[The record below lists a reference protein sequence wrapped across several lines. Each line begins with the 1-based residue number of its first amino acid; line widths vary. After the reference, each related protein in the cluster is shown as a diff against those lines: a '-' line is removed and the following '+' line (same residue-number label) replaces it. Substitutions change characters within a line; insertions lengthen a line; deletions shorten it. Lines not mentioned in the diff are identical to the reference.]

1 MAVVLQILIA
11 LFALP
16 VKIGVVTTTDN
27 SSVSSKLYVYNTLL
41 KVVFPELNNIS
52 STYGVDYKTHSCVST
67 SSDVKIMAGGNMNR
81 PLNTDIIHTTTNT
94 ADNTV
99 GAVSVASGSVLGQAA
114 DSQTVRSTSSAM
126 NSGLDASATAA
137 SGNTDT
143 VSGSVPISTENEDLN
158 PDGMFTPVTV
168 TTVSTTVSSFD
179 TESPTTITKDC
190 ESMLCEKDAGHFVI
204 NTTACVASEH
214 DSPTIVTSVPTTVEI
229 LMNEN
234 WVSSDIICFWNIKV
248 PELN

>member
-16 VKIGVVTTTDN
+16 VKIGVATTTDN

-67 SSDVKIMAGGNMNR
+67 SSDVKIMAGDNMNR

-99 GAVSVASGSVLGQAA
+99 GAVSVASESVLGQAA

-137 SGNTDT
+137 
-143 VSGSVPISTENEDLN
+143 
-158 PDGMFTPVTV
+158 
-168 TTVSTTVSSFD
+168 
-179 TESPTTITKDC
+179 
-190 ESMLCEKDAGHFVI
+190 
-204 NTTACVASEH
+204 
-214 DSPTIVTSVPTTVEI
+214 
-229 LMNEN
+229 
-234 WVSSDIICFWNIKV
+234 
-248 PELN
+248 